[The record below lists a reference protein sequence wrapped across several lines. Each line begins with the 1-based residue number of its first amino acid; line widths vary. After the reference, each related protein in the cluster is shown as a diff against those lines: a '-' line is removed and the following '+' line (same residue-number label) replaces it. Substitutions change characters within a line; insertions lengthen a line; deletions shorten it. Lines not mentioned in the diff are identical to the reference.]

1 MHPGNIQVATDG
13 RYIALDFGIMGT
25 LTDNDKQ
32 YLARNFLAFFRRD
45 YREVAQA
52 HIESGWVPSDVSID
66 QFETAIRAVCE
77 PIFNK
82 PLKDISFGR
91 VLIRLF
97 HTARRFGLII
107 QPQLTMLQKTLLNV
121 EGLGRDLDPELDLWK
136 TAQPFLERWMSEQIG
151 WRSVIKRIKIEAP
164 HWGAVLP
171 TLPRKI
177 DAFLKHD
184 INQVTELKA
193 ELILLQAEH
202 QKQKRLF
209 RIWITVLL
217 CLGALVLW
225 HFYW

>member
-1 MHPGNIQVATDG
+1 
-13 RYIALDFGIMGT
+13 
-25 LTDNDKQ
+25 
-32 YLARNFLAFFRRD
+32 
-45 YREVAQA
+45 
-52 HIESGWVPSDVSID
+52 VPSDVSID

-136 TAQPFLERWMSEQIG
+136 TAQPLLERWMSEQIG
-151 WRSVIKRIKIEAP
+151 WRSVLKRIKTEAP
-164 HWGAVLP
+164 NWGAVLP

-177 DAFLKHD
+177 DAFLTHD
-184 INQVTELKA
+184 INQATELKL
-193 ELILLQAEH
+193 EIYRLKSLHEKQIRLIYVLILILIGLASYSI
-202 QKQKRLF
+202 F
-209 RIWITVLL
+209 
-217 CLGALVLW
+217 
-225 HFYW
+225 